1 MIVNCQFK
9 QDETKD
15 YGGRMYTYTTDLPL
29 KVGDIVRVQ
38 VKDSEGIARVAEIEV
53 PEYTLKPN
61 TFHLLKHVIG
71 FAEYEDTLFNDA
83 AEPEETTAVATTEIP
98 ADIIVIQQLP
108 VIKEHIR
115 SLQPIIEE
123 KVNEAMSLAVTEDTS
138 AAVRKVKAA
147 LNKDRDSFKE
157 SVKKV
162 IDAVSAPLVPI
173 KEARDE
179 ILKIYEKAD
188 KDLGAKINAVD
199 DGVKDEKRKQ
209 LRAFY
214 EEYRKSKSLDAE
226 EMADFSR
233 FPKGINIRK
242 GDSMTALK
250 KEAEEHLNKIEGDLI
265 AIGSGMYPDE
275 ILVEYRRLG
284 DLARAT
290 ANVNER
296 HRLAEEQRARR
307 EAAAAEKAERE
318 ARERETR
325 EKVEAALRNA
335 EPLAPPKPA
344 EVPAQKQA
352 KDPNEILTLAF
363 RVTAPRFKLI
373 ELKKFLDNG
382 GYQYE

>member
-1 MIVNCQFK
+1 MIVKCQFK
-9 QDETKD
+9 QNETKD
-15 YGGRMYTYTTDLPL
+15 YGGKEYTYTTDLPL

-83 AEPEETTAVATTEIP
+83 AELEETTEVATTEIP

-108 VIKEHIR
+108 VIEEHIR

-214 EEYRKSKSLDAE
+214 EEYRKSKSLDSE

-233 FPKGINIRK
+233 FPEGINIRK

-250 KEAEEHLNKIEGDLI
+250 KKAEEHLNKIEGDLI
-265 AIGSGMYPDE
+265 AISSGRYPDE

-318 ARERETR
+318 AREREAR

-344 EVPAQKQA
+344 EAQAAKPA
-352 KDPNEILTLAF
+352 KDPNQILTLAF